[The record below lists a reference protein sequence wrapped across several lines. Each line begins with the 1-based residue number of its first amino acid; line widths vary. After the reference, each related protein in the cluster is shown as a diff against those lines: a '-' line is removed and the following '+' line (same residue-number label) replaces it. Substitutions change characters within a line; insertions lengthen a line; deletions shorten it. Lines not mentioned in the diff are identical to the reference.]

1 VESDLMIAV
10 KSLKKSFDN
19 EPVVDEVSF
28 SVRKGETLAI
38 VGPNGAGKTTILR
51 MIAGLIEPDQGVIE
65 VRGRVSMVPQ
75 ENLLLPWRSL
85 RYNIG
90 LGLKFSGMP
99 EKERNFVVEE
109 VADIMGIKEYLEMN
123 PWKVSGGTARK
134 AAIARALAIKP
145 DVLLLDEPF
154 TGLDIDSRKSLFLT
168 LIKLKPRITM
178 ILVTHNMEEVNM
190 LANRVLILTPRP
202 ARVSREIL
210 VESF

>member
-1 VESDLMIAV
+1 MIAV

-65 VRGRVSMVPQ
+65 VKGRVSMVPQ

>member
-1 VESDLMIAV
+1 MIAV

-90 LGLKFSGMP
+90 LGLKFSGIP